1 MAVNIRSIIV
11 QEWGPVTW
19 NKYVCEDPIE
29 GENFEDSDSQ
39 EFISPKEVVSLLLA
53 EDTHT
58 LLHTEVLPFSPL
70 TKEMNP
76 LLSVKPSV
84 MLSEGNARQDN
95 TAVSQGP

>member
-1 MAVNIRSIIV
+1 M
-11 QEWGPVTW
+11 
-19 NKYVCEDPIE
+19 
-29 GENFEDSDSQ
+29 
-39 EFISPKEVVSLLLA
+39 VSLLLA

>member
-1 MAVNIRSIIV
+1 M
-11 QEWGPVTW
+11 
-19 NKYVCEDPIE
+19 
-29 GENFEDSDSQ
+29 
-39 EFISPKEVVSLLLA
+39 FISPKEVVSLLLA

-95 TAVSQGP
+95 TAVSQGPEIVAFRPITRQSRFLEGR